1 MKSSSHH
8 ARSRPAVL
16 VVTSILLIAVAFVA
30 FQKASNSTVFSF
42 GSAGDASTLSSGEGM
57 SSLDRLATSGA
68 DFFLGVGDYSY
79 SSSVTGDTWCSQ
91 FKAKFN
97 NVEIGPGNHDT
108 GEESGQSGTRSY
120 ERYVSGCSYTLASQM
135 TCGVVAGQCYGKEYY
150 FDYPSTNPLARFII
164 VSPRVF
170 NVTGVCTTTCNAVV
184 KSPCNDTTGCWPYNK
199 NDAHYNWTARAI
211 DSARTAGIKW
221 VMVGMHKVCI
231 SAGAESCNI
240 GTNLFNMLVAKKV
253 DLVLQGHDHTY
264 ERSKQLAFNSSC
276 IGFTTNSSYVLYNS
290 SCVVDDGSRGFYT
303 AGAGTVVIIEGTF
316 GAGFSTVNDTSKHP
330 QNVAEAPYFVKLM
343 GSNTPGSGHGF
354 LKYAVSTDRID
365 IQTDFAGTYQDSFS
379 VVSPTTSL
387 SASFTYSPAS
397 PTIGAQVTFT
407 ATASGGTSPYSFDWN
422 FGDNSTAQ
430 GNPVSHSYTKAGS
443 YNVAL
448 TVRDS
453 AAPTPNT
460 QTMTNPVSVSPTPLS
475 LSVSGPSTATTG
487 SPVAFTA
494 TASGGTAPYTFA
506 WTATGGSPSSGGG
519 SSFTTTFNAAGTFVV
534 SATVTDAIS
543 QTSNASQQIAI
554 SAPIPPLSASFTY
567 SPSSPLPVLPVTFT
581 GSATGG
587 TQPYSFTWDF
597 GDGSAITGQ
606 SVSHSY
612 LLPGNYLVTLTVT
625 DATGQSAK
633 ASQTVP
639 VAVLGIGASASI
651 P

>member
-1 MKSSSHH
+1 MP
-8 ARSRPAVL
+8 RSPHRTRMRLAAL
-16 VVTSILLIAVAFVA
+16 
-30 FQKASNSTVFSF
+30 VFSLTLLLVMTTLGIIPRASSTTTAF
-42 GSAGDASTLSSGEGM
+42 SFASAGDTSTLTAGDGLN
-57 SSLDRLATSGA
+57 SLNRLAGSRA

-79 SSSVTGDTWCSQ
+79 QSSMTGDVWCSQ
-91 FKAKFN
+91 FKAKYSN
-97 NVEIGPGNHDT
+97 IEIGPGNHDT
-108 GEESGQSGTRSY
+108 GETNDTSGTRSY
-120 ERYVSGCSYTLASQM
+120 ERYVAGCSFTLSSQVV
-135 TCGVVAGQCYGKEYY
+135 CGPVAGQCYGKEYY
-150 FDYPSTNPLARFII
+150 FDYPSVNPIARFIMI
-164 VSPRVF
+164 SPRVF
-170 NVTGVCTTTCNAVV
+170 NVTGVCTTTCNAVA

-199 NDAHYNWTARAI
+199 NDTHYNWTASAV
-211 DSARTAGIKW
+211 DSARTTGIKW
-221 VMVGMHKVCI
+221 VVVGMHKVCI

-253 DLVLQGHDHTY
+253 DLILQGHDHTY
-264 ERSKQLAFNSSC
+264 ERSKQLAFNSAC
-276 IGFTTNSSYVLYNS
+276 TGFTTNSSYVLYNS

-303 AGAGTVVIIEGTF
+303 AG
-316 GAGFSTVNDTSKHP
+316 
-330 QNVAEAPYFVKLM
+330 
-343 GSNTPGSGHGF
+343 GHGF

-534 SATVTDAIS
+534 SATVTDANS

-597 GDGSAITGQ
+597 GDGSTATGQ
-606 SVSHSY
+606 SVDHSY
-612 LLPGNYLVTLTVT
+612 LLPGAYTVTLTVT
-625 DATGQSAK
+625 DAGGQTAK
-633 ASQTVP
+633 AYQTVT
-639 VAVLGIGASASI
+639 VTIL
-651 P
+651 

>member
-1 MKSSSHH
+1 MRL
-8 ARSRPAVL
+8 AAL
-16 VVTSILLIAVAFVA
+16 
-30 FQKASNSTVFSF
+30 VFSLTLLLVMTTLGIIPRASSTTTAF
-42 GSAGDASTLSSGEGM
+42 SFASAGDTSTLTAGDGLN
-57 SSLDRLATSGA
+57 SLNRLAGSRA

-79 SSSVTGDTWCSQ
+79 QSSMTGDVWCSQ
-91 FKAKFN
+91 FKAKYSN
-97 NVEIGPGNHDT
+97 IEIGPGNHDT
-108 GEESGQSGTRSY
+108 GETNDTSGTRSY
-120 ERYVSGCSYTLASQM
+120 ERYVAGCSFTLSSQVV
-135 TCGVVAGQCYGKEYY
+135 CGPVAGQCYGKEYY
-150 FDYPSTNPLARFII
+150 FDYPSVNPIARFIMI
-164 VSPRVF
+164 SPRVF
-170 NVTGVCTTTCNAVV
+170 NVTGVCTTTCNAVA

-199 NDAHYNWTARAI
+199 NDTHYNWTASAV
-211 DSARTAGIKW
+211 DSARTTGIKW
-221 VMVGMHKVCI
+221 VVVGMHKVCI

-253 DLVLQGHDHTY
+253 DLILQGHDHTY
-264 ERSKQLAFNSSC
+264 ERSKQLAFNSAC
-276 IGFTTNSSYVLYNS
+276 TGFTTNSSYVLYNS

-343 GSNTPGSGHGF
+343 GSNTPGNGHGF

-534 SATVTDAIS
+534 SATVTDANS

-597 GDGSAITGQ
+597 GDGSTATGQ
-606 SVSHSY
+606 SVDHSY
-612 LLPGNYLVTLTVT
+612 LLPGAYTVTLTVT
-625 DATGQSAK
+625 DAGGQTAK
-633 ASQTVP
+633 AYQTVT
-639 VAVLGIGASASI
+639 VTIL
-651 P
+651 